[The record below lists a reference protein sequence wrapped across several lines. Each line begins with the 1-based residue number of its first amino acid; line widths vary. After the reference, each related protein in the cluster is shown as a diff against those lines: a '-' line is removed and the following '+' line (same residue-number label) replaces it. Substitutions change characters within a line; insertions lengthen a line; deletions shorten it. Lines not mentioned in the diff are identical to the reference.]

1 MNRALRN
8 VVMVAGLTAMAG
20 CVSSTIQ
27 EVREAR
33 TSMDVDDY
41 MVVLGKRDRP
51 NSNETELNFISC
63 ISKNIA
69 SGSDA
74 LNVIDERAFMDSMFP
89 WFEPRT
95 APVETGDLPRI
106 MNQPL
111 LAERLDEI
119 GIKYLVW
126 VEGSTERTDSA
137 ASASRSASA
146 AAPPGSSRSAA
157 ITVSASRARADSGA
171 GAGAISESVSAGR
184 CRTRPLD
191 RTPGGSTGTRS
202 CAQRS
207 GPRRRWCPCR
217 RWPTACR

>member
-1 MNRALRN
+1 
-8 VVMVAGLTAMAG
+8 MVAGLTAMAG

-111 LAERLDEI
+111 LAARLDEI

-126 VEGSTERTDSA
+126 VEGSTERTDSEGSLTA
-137 ASASRSASA
+137 IQDVAQGTGAITAHVRPGGGVLQLVQLAEELIYTYPIGA
-146 AAPPGSSRSAA
+146 DGLLGSS
-157 ITVSASRARADSGA
+157 IDTEDIGGIARQGVWDPTGLNFYVTN
-171 GAGAISESVSAGR
+171 ES
-184 CRTRPLD
+184 CRVREFPVQD
-191 RTPGGSTGTRS
+191 GV
-202 CAQRS
+202 
-207 GPRRRWCPCR
+207 
-217 RWPTACR
+217 